1 MCRKSLT
8 TASLRHL
15 CRVLTTC
22 HIKTYGSV
30 WESNPLTALFKPP
43 TGFEDQ
49 GPHQR
54 CKHSQPSGT
63 FSVGAEQKCVK
74 RGADAAT
81 GVRRGRPTPECWP
94 LRPARGRSV
103 TRARLRVLGDCRA
116 SRVRPRT

>member
-1 MCRKSLT
+1 VKQQAASTGQEGCE
-8 TASLRHL
+8 TAENEQD
-15 CRVLTTC
+15 
-22 HIKTYGSV
+22 GSV

-81 GVRRGRPTPECWP
+81 GVRRGGPTRECGP
-94 LRPARGRSV
+94 LRPAGGRSV

-116 SRVRPRT
+116 SRVRPRTRRRR